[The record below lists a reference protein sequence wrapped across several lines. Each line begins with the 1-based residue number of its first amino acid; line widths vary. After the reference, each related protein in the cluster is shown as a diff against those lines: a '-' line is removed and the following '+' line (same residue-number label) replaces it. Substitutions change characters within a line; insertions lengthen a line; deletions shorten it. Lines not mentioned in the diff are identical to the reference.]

1 MMINFLN
8 YEESSILVVTNKEY
22 RYIITRS
29 AVKKTAMVGKLLLLA
44 CMLSNIKDMYQI
56 GYNNSNTTEPF
67 ANGWNDINNDESSII
82 RNRPLLPKET
92 LTTNNTNSINVR
104 HLIDMESAVPACS
117 RSKCFFRSKS
127 QNPQNNNDEGYL
139 IARNKYHPNIYNEMK
154 QSWEYVE
161 QLEQTYNSN
170 QGSIMIRHFYLEPP
184 QLLHLDQS
192 TLIELNSMISTRTK
206 NINETYYFGRTAN
219 EVLLGQNNASYH
231 HYELVIQKVRPAP
244 DHYMV
249 LHCNEPGRY
258 YLDRSSMQLGEMV
271 TTIGSLRSNEQIA
284 TGSTGTTATET
295 ATTQYFNQTYFNKQM
310 NDLQYIM
317 KYEIKLWK
325 DFQILIDTSGQIY
338 HIDLD
343 RVYQNSFWNTIQE
356 RIYEYSTII
365 TGSSTTNNCIKFIN
379 ETSTEIIITAAAAAA
394 AHAHAAA
401 TQNGTRTD

>member
-92 LTTNNTNSINVR
+92 LTTNNTNSISVR

-170 QGSIMIRHFYLEPP
+170 QGSIMISHFYLEPP

-244 DHYMV
+244 DHYIV

-258 YLDRSSMQLGEMV
+258 YLDRSGMQLDEMV
-271 TTIGSLRSNEQIA
+271 TTIGSLRSNEQIS

-295 ATTQYFNQTYFNKQM
+295 TTTQYFNQTFFNKQM

-325 DFQILIDTSGQIY
+325 DFQILIETSGQIY

-365 TGSSTTNNCIKFIN
+365 TGSSNTNNCIKFIN

-394 AHAHAAA
+394 AAT
-401 TQNGTRTD
+401 TQNATRTD